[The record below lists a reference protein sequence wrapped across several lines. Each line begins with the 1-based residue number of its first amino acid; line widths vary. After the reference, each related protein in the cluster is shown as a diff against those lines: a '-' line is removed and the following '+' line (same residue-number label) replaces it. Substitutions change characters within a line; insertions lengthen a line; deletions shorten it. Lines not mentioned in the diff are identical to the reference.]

1 MNMSNFGKNLNIKR
15 REDKPTKPGTKARFI
30 ELVTLFDE
38 LDKRSIELSSFGI
51 QLTDYE
57 DAYFTLVENMMLDL
71 FGDWKTELVMW
82 FVYDRMDEEGT
93 LMPLLVTDE
102 SEEEGSE
109 EEVYIENAEQLWD
122 FIKKI
127 DKKPKK

>member
-15 REDKPTKPGTKARFI
+15 RDDKPSKSGTKARFI

-38 LDKRSIELSSFGI
+38 LDKRSIELSSFGV

-71 FGDWKTELVMW
+71 YGDWKTELVMW
-82 FVYDRMDEEGT
+82 FVYDRMDEDRN
-93 LMPLLVTDE
+93 LLPLLVTDE
-102 SEEEGSE
+102 SEEEGNE